1 MQRGGAKGLEASE
14 SKEGAMASKKAFRG
28 RTAEVRLNG
37 SVRKVLDR
45 AAGGMQVVFV
55 LYLHFS
61 GFIGNSQHS

>member
-37 SVRKVLDR
+37 SIRKVLPKSS
-45 AAGGMQVVFV
+45 F
-55 LYLHFS
+55 
-61 GFIGNSQHS
+61 